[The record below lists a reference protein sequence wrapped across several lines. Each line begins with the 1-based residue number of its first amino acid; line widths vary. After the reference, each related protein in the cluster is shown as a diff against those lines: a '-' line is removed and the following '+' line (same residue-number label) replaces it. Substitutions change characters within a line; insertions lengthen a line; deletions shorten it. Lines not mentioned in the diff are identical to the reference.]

1 MVEPMK
7 RPASAKRPERR
18 AAFDRRRG
26 QRGFALVEI
35 LVAFA
40 ILAIGLGAISTGIA
54 VAMRSDGRTQT
65 TRVALRLA
73 QSRLETAGIVRP
85 LAVGRSEGLTMPNY
99 RWRETISAVQWRAAP
114 RPPEAGKAEQ
124 KAATAPLSPFWVEI
138 EVIAADGAVARLAA
152 LKLAPAARP

>member
-1 MVEPMK
+1 MK
-7 RPASAKRPERR
+7 RPASAKPPNRR
-18 AAFDRRRG
+18 AAFDRRRS

-114 RPPEAGKAEQ
+114 QRPPEAGKPEQ
-124 KAATAPLSPFWVEI
+124 KAATAPLTPFWVEI
-138 EVIAADGAVARLAA
+138 EVVAADGAVARLAA

>member
-1 MVEPMK
+1 MNPT
-7 RPASAKRPERR
+7 ASAKQ
-18 AAFDRRRG
+18 AKHLTVFDRRQS
-26 QRGFALVEI
+26 QRGFALIEI

-40 ILAIGLGAISTGIA
+40 ILAIGLGAISAGIA

-73 QSRLETAGIVRP
+73 QSRLETAGILRP

-99 RWRETISAVQWRAAP
+99 RWRETITAVQWRAEPP
-114 RPPEAGKAEQ
+114 RPPAGGKPEQ
-124 KAATAPLSPFWVEI
+124 KAANAPLTPFWVEI
-138 EVIAADGAVARLAA
+138 EVVAADGAVARLAA

>member
-1 MVEPMK
+1 MK

-54 VAMRSDGRTQT
+54 VAMRSDGRIQT

-99 RWRETISAVQWRAAP
+99 RWRETISAVQWRAGPP

-124 KAATAPLSPFWVEI
+124 NAATAPLTPFWVEI
-138 EVIAADGAVARLAA
+138 EVVAAEGAVARLAA